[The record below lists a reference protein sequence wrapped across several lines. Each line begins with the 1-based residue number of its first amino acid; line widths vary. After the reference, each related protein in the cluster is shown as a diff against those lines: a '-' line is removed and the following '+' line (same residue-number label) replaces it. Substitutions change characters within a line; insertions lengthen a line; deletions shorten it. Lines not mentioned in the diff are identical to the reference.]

1 VRRDERR
8 GELLAAYDNARRGL
22 EEHPDDI
29 ELAYR
34 AVLAMAR
41 TGAADEAKRQFID
54 LGLAA
59 VEAEDVSAL
68 HARIQKDLAL
78 AAVGNER
85 RRLAAVAASSYESIA
100 RRYGTYF
107 PTINAATLSLVAGDR
122 ETARVLAKRAL
133 TLVDASNDDTF
144 YALATQAEARLL
156 LGDLTAAGSDL
167 ERAAGLHGG
176 DFGAVSTARRQLRLI
191 CTITGTEPGILSAL
205 AGPSVAH
212 FCGHMIASSD
222 GSQHLRHF
230 DEKTAALQIAEVL
243 NHRPVSFAYGS
254 LAAGADVLWAE
265 ALLGSGAELHV
276 VLPFVVDDFVESS
289 VVPSGPG
296 WVPRFHQCLEA
307 AESITYAT
315 EDRFLGSDVLFGYCS
330 ELAMGLALLR
340 ARFLDSDAFQ
350 LALWDGAPAAGA
362 VGTAADVASWSRT
375 SHEVVKIAPV
385 DRDGDG
391 RSRRPPASTVPETP
405 RVIRALLM
413 GDMRGFSKL
422 SDQQLHAFSHDIMS
436 PFADVLSRH
445 GADVEYRNTWG
456 DALFA
461 VISNVPAAARCA
473 LEIQE
478 AMATIDLE
486 ALGLP
491 PQLAFRL
498 SGHVGPVIPHDDPIL
513 GAPSFMGAHVSR
525 TARIEPVTPP
535 GAVYVTEAFAAAL
548 ELANPPDLR
557 CDYVGHLPAAKDY
570 GRIRMY
576 NLCRRAAA
584 SR

>member
-1 VRRDERR
+1 
-8 GELLAAYDNARRGL
+8 
-22 EEHPDDI
+22 
-29 ELAYR
+29 
-34 AVLAMAR
+34 M
-41 TGAADEAKRQFID
+41 
-54 LGLAA
+54 
-59 VEAEDVSAL
+59 
-68 HARIQKDLAL
+68 
-78 AAVGNER
+78 
-85 RRLAAVAASSYESIA
+85 AASSYERIA
-100 RRYGTYF
+100 QRYGTYF

-122 ETARVLAKRAL
+122 ETARVFANRAL
-133 TLVDASNDDTF
+133 ALVDASSDETF
-144 YALATQAEARLL
+144 YAVATQAEARLL

-176 DFGAVSTARRQLRLI
+176 DFGAVSTARRQLRMI
-191 CTITGTEPGILSAL
+191 CTITGTEPGILAAL

-212 FCGHMIASSD
+212 FCGHMIAGSD
-222 GSQHLRHF
+222 GSQHLRQF
-230 DEKTAALQIAEVL
+230 DERMAALQIAEVL
-243 NHRPVSFAYGS
+243 IHRRVSFAYGS
-254 LAAGADVLWAE
+254 LAAGADILWAE

-276 VLPFVVDDFVESS
+276 VLPFAVDDFLDSS
-289 VVPSGPG
+289 VAPSGPG
-296 WVPRFHQCLEA
+296 WVSRFHRCLEA
-307 AESITYAT
+307 AESITYAID
-315 EDRFLGSDVLFGYCS
+315 DRFLGSDVLFTYCA

-340 ARFLDSDAFQ
+340 ARFLDSEAFQ
-350 LALWDGAPAAGA
+350 LALYDGVPATGA
-362 VGTAADVASWSRT
+362 IGTAADVASWRRT
-375 SHEVVKIAPV
+375 NHEVICIAPV
-385 DRDGDG
+385 DRPGDG
-391 RSRRPPASTVPETP
+391 RERRLPASALPEAS

-422 SDQQLHAFSHDIMS
+422 SDRQLSAFSRGIMGA
-436 PFADVLSRH
+436 FAGVLARY

-478 AMATIDLE
+478 AMATVDLE

-491 PQLAFRL
+491 DQLAFRL
-498 SGHVGPVIPHDDPIL
+498 SGHVGPVIVHDDPIV
-513 GAPSFMGAHVSR
+513 GSPSFMGTHVSR

-548 ELANPPDLR
+548 ELANTPDLR

-576 NLCRRAAA
+576 NLRRRTSA